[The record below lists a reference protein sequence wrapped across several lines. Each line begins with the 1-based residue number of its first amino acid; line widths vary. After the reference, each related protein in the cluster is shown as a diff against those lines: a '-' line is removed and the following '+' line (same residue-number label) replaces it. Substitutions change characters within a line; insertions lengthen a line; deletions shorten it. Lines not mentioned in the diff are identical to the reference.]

1 MAAGLTWVNGDF
13 ILDASGTVPVVTST
27 NKCTRDLGKMLVTST
42 EFGGNETSYTRY
54 NPNYGTELNNLA
66 LYRGLSRSAIRDV
79 VLMKLNEAIA
89 GYIILQ
95 ESRANLEIGEIITY
109 VTTDAVFDATQMNKI
124 LITVKFGTAISS
136 EISLGTFS
144 QTTV

>member
-109 VTTDAVFDATQMNKI
+109 VTTDAVFD
-124 LITVKFGTAISS
+124 
-136 EISLGTFS
+136 
-144 QTTV
+144 